1 MPTFKLNKLIRDGL
15 KEIYANNGQTAIYKK
30 ITSAEHK
37 NYLVSKI
44 IEEASEIPLN
54 ATNQE
59 IIDEIADVRQ
69 VLEDL
74 MMLCNIDESQ
84 VETAKQKIFDKKR
97 GFSEATFI
105 KTLEL
110 SDNDPWI
117 EYYRKNP
124 DLFPEKK

>member
-1 MPTFKLNKLIRDGL
+1 MPKFKLNKLIRDGL
-15 KEIYANNGQTAIYKK
+15 KETYANNGQTAIYKK
-30 ITSAEHK
+30 ITSSEHK

-69 VLEDL
+69 ALEDL
-74 MMLCNIDESQ
+74 MVLCNIDESQ

-105 KTLEL
+105 TTLEL
-110 SDNDPWI
+110 SDNDPWV